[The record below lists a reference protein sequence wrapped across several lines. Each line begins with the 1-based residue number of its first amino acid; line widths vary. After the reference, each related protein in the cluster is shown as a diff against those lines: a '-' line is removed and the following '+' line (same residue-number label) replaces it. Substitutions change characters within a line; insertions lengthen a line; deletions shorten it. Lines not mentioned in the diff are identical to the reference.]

1 MTTMAERFRPLK
13 EVTVD
18 DRIRIALGS
27 AGVESNSRY
36 LISTSDDGAILLT
49 PMTSIPAREL
59 LVWENQEVRE
69 SLMHGL
75 LEANLGRATAR
86 DDFLSDTDLDD
97 E

>member
-1 MTTMAERFRPLK
+1 MAERFHPLK

-18 DRIRIALGS
+18 DRTRIALGS

-59 LVWENQEVRE
+59 LVWENQQVRE
-69 SLMHGL
+69 SLMRGL
-75 LEANLGRATAR
+75 IEAQLGLAAAR
-86 DDFLSDTDLDD
+86 DDLLADVDLDD